1 MQSSS
6 FLDLPV
12 DLHLN
17 ILSELQPQNLVE
29 LGKTCRQ
36 MRQIIDEK
44 IVWTAAL
51 HRTCQSHKLF
61 KPSFP
66 IELMDVR
73 DLKRAALGPSLLDS
87 MLPKAL
93 HTEGYRYHS
102 LVPEAE
108 TTLVRPSSQYS
119 STTEPNRVFLI
130 PGGRYLLATTKS
142 SLMLWDLGPAAMVS
156 RGDCPQP
163 VMLETIGISG
173 LFRMSVPTIH
183 CPTTVWFI
191 LAIHTGDGHAI
202 RLVAYELG
210 PIPRLRRLA
219 EITLRLS
226 QAKHVYLRCIQ
237 NGIAY
242 FQVEG
247 AFGAWNF
254 VHGLCASW
262 SGPTVDRLFV
272 TRDLLVG
279 IDVSSGVLAWKVPP
293 LHKVDIDGLG
303 MELDELTGF
312 LEPCW
317 VVNYGSHHDKT
328 QEVAPFDLEGDVFGP
343 SRDVNPES
351 GSPLT
356 FIYHLM
362 GQSGEDPGL
371 YSALWR
377 FKLEIADD
385 LNSARLTKSGETE
398 QVFLHPSMSGLPS
411 SVHHSISFRHV
422 LMMATGS
429 GQWPKLFHGALLS
442 EDDRYH
448 RIKWN
453 MVFINVKHSTDLVE
467 GASLCQASGRLVY
480 ICNSKLK
487 HADRQNGMHVAELL
501 SRR

>member
-1 MQSSS
+1 
-6 FLDLPV
+6 
-12 DLHLN
+12 
-17 ILSELQPQNLVE
+17 
-29 LGKTCRQ
+29 
-36 MRQIIDEK
+36 
-44 IVWTAAL
+44 
-51 HRTCQSHKLF
+51 
-61 KPSFP
+61 
-66 IELMDVR
+66 
-73 DLKRAALGPSLLDS
+73 

-108 TTLVRPSSQYS
+108 RTLVRPSNQYS
-119 STTEPNRVFLI
+119 GATELNRVFLI

-142 SLMLWDLGPAAMVS
+142 SLMLWDLGPAAMIS
-156 RGDCPQP
+156 RGDYPQP
-163 VMLETIGISG
+163 VMLETIEISG
-173 LFRMSVPTIH
+173 LFCMSVPTIH
-183 CPTTVWFI
+183 CPTTVRFI
-191 LAIHTGDGHAI
+191 LAIRTEVGHAM

-210 PIPRLRRLA
+210 PVPHLRRLA
-219 EITLRLS
+219 ELTVRLS
-226 QAKHVYLRCIQ
+226 RAKHVYPRCIK

-247 AFGAWNF
+247 AFGAWDF

-262 SGPTVDRLFV
+262 SGPMVDRLFV
-272 TRDLLVG
+272 VQDLLVG
-279 IDVSSGVLAWKVPP
+279 INVSLGVLAWKVPP
-293 LHKVDIDGLG
+293 LHKMGMGGLG
-303 MELDELTGF
+303 MEQDELTDS

-328 QEVAPFDLEGDVFGP
+328 QDEEVAPYHLEGDVFGP
-343 SRDVNPES
+343 SRDLNPES

-371 YSALWR
+371 YSSLWR

-429 GQWPKLFHGALLS
+429 GQWPKLFYGPLLS
-442 EDDRYH
+442 ENDRY
-448 RIKWN
+448 RGIKWS
-453 MVFINVKHSTDLVE
+453 MAFINLKHSTDLVE

-480 ICNSKLK
+480 ICNSKQK
-487 HADRQNGMHVAELL
+487 HVDHQNGMHVVELL
-501 SRR
+501 SWK